1 MQRPARSRSRS
12 QERGKLAKFMLHKL
26 GPPLSDLEVKSHF
39 CQFGEVQ
46 LVNNYGGNPQKV
58 YVELKLSSTPLEEVL
73 AYTNTH
79 FRGKGWNLTETG
91 KEGIGMQGLG
101 HQMGSGNPQGS
112 MYQFQMGMHNMM
124 GGVPIFHPHN
134 PLSAPSFHTG
144 HGMHGVHGQGPRQ
157 SGQPGM
163 MMPNQGS
170 YMPHGHMMGANP
182 GHMRVA
188 PPVMKPAPPPS
199 PSQPSRAPPPAEDKV
214 EATQEI
220 MKNLKALKNPDRIME
235 FLKLEPDVVQKLVLD
250 MANKHHLSLVV
261 HNIKV
266 REIWVGN
273 LVEETT
279 EQDVRNAFSMY
290 GKIENVEM
298 FKKPNQIFAFL
309 KYFKVSQA
317 AKAFENIDNLSVI
330 MRLNLR
336 ISYSDFSKRN
346 SIVGDNPQVDDNIE
360 ELTPYLFL
368 AYNSG
373 SNLPKVKYLKRRL
386 SEFGQIK
393 DILMKPSYNS
403 NFKSFIVVEFETTE
417 QAVKARKYYFLNDKA
432 AKRRFRLGTRDIDI
446 NVLTKVSDM
455 RKFEITSQMIKV
467 GPSMSGNSLNSTILA
482 RLKGKTVAEE
492 IQHIFR
498 PLEEKSKEVI
508 QEEPLLNKVQSNYV
522 QMMEEYV
529 ENKKLAAKYDLSWS
543 GTVYRGKKRHFFTDV
558 LHIFGDKDLPAVLPE
573 RLILSHKTSF
583 KDALSRKKVAVC
595 ACVPGNK
602 VAYPEFMEMLKSF
615 QEADMVGVTFQIKK
629 YIIYLV
635 PYFEKLRDL
644 VPELDSAS
652 FVAIFADKGES
663 DTEDSI
669 PKLAE
674 DNEEVCVLDDKKD
687 RVMKRHDN
695 SKDEEYGSDS
705 EDNYSDSADM
715 QESPE
720 ESDNDNG
727 K

>member
-12 QERGKLAKFMLHKL
+12 QERGKLAKFILHKL
-26 GPPLSDLEVKSHF
+26 GPHLSDLEVKSHF

-58 YVELKLSSTPLEEVL
+58 YVELKLANTPIEELL

-79 FRGKGWNLTETG
+79 FRSKGWNLTETG
-91 KEGIGMQGLG
+91 KESMHPQLPAQPQ
-101 HQMGSGNPQGS
+101 QMGHTGQPGS
-112 MYQFQMGMHNMM
+112 MYQYQMGMHGMM
-124 GGVPIFHPHN
+124 GGVPMFHPHN
-134 PLSAPSFHTG
+134 PLSAPTFHNA
-144 HGMHGVHGQGPRQ
+144 HAMHGAVPSQPPRQ
-157 SGQPGM
+157 QSQPGM
-163 MMPNQGS
+163 MMSSQGQ
-170 YMPHGHMMGANP
+170 YMPQNHM
-182 GHMRVA
+182 MRVA
-188 PPVMKPAPPPS
+188 PPIMKPAPPVSQP
-199 PSQPSRAPPPAEDKV
+199 QPSRAPPPVEDKV
-214 EATQEI
+214 EATPQV
-220 MKNLKALKNPDRIME
+220 MNNLKALKSPDRIME
-235 FLKLEPDVVQKLVLD
+235 LLKLEPDVVQKLILD
-250 MANKHHLSLVV
+250 MANKNHLSLVV

-346 SIVGDNPQVDDNIE
+346 SIVGDNPQIEDNLE

-373 SNLPKVKYLKRRL
+373 SHLPKIKYLKRRL
-386 SEFGQIK
+386 AEFGQVK

-403 NFKSFIVVEFETTE
+403 NFKSFVVIEFETVE
-417 QAVKARKYYFLNDKA
+417 QAVKARKYYFLNEKS

-446 NVLTKVSDM
+446 NVLIRVPDM

-467 GPSMSGNSLNSTILA
+467 GPSQTGSSLNSTILA
-482 RLKGKTVAEE
+482 RLKGKTVSEE

-498 PLEEKSKEVI
+498 PIEEKRKDEI
-508 QEEPLLNKVQSNYV
+508 EEEPLLNKMQSTNIK
-522 QMMEEYV
+522 MMEEYI
-529 ENKKLAAKYDLSWS
+529 ENKKLSARYDLTWS
-543 GTVYRGKKRHFFTDV
+543 GTVYRGKKKHFFTDV
-558 LHIFGDKDLPAVLPE
+558 LYVSGDKELPIAMPE
-573 RLILSHKTSF
+573 RLIMSHKTSF
-583 KDALSRKKVAVC
+583 KDALSRKRLAIC
-595 ACVPGNK
+595 AFVPGNR
-602 VAYPEFMEMLKSF
+602 VAYPEFMEMLRSF
-615 QEADMVGVTFQIKK
+615 QDGDMVGATFQIKK
-629 YIIYLV
+629 YIVYLV
-635 PYFEKLRDL
+635 PYHDKMRELI
-644 VPELDSAS
+644 PELDPAS
-652 FVAIFADKGES
+652 FVGIFTEKG
-663 DTEDSI
+663 DTDTDDSI
-669 PKLAE
+669 PRLAE
-674 DNEEVCVLDDKKD
+674 ENEEVCVLDDKKD
-687 RVMKRHDN
+687 RVMQRHD
-695 SKDEEYGSDS
+695 SKQEHDYNSDS

-715 QESPE
+715 QDSPE
-720 ESDNDNG
+720 ESDNETS